1 MENKECIICKEI
13 KNKNLFSEEH
23 IIPDSLGGTIKI
35 LEVCKK
41 CNEEMG
47 KKLDYHLTDF
57 ISNRIY
63 RKKYKISGKTG
74 KIPEIIKNHTYDSK
88 GRKIEIKTDENN
100 NFKLIQS
107 PLKEFQDDNRLQMLF
122 QDGDNK
128 MEKIVEGF
136 REKAKAKG
144 KEIEVKLT
152 EILEPPEK
160 YNFKEEINLTAIK
173 MEFFKIAHEFLCY
186 YDEDYRDSKDFL
198 RNSSLIYEYIQK
210 EEKIDWI
217 ENNIKFPLADKD
229 KEIFYEVELLFKHIG
244 KEIKESSHI
253 IFYSQK
259 AVFLRIGNTLALIH
273 NFYNKNNSTNAT
285 IIVAQNPKEKAVLFR
300 FL

>member
-1 MENKECIICKEI
+1 MM
-13 KNKNLFSEEH
+13 
-23 IIPDSLGGTIKI
+23 KI
-35 LEVCKK
+35 
-41 CNEEMG
+41 
-47 KKLDYHLTDF
+47 
-57 ISNRIY
+57 
-63 RKKYKISGKTG
+63 
-74 KIPEIIKNHTYDSK
+74 
-88 GRKIEIKTDENN
+88 IEIV
-100 NFKLIQS
+100 
-107 PLKEFQDDNRLQMLF
+107 
-122 QDGDNK
+122 
-128 MEKIVEGF
+128 KI
-136 REKAKAKG
+136 
-144 KEIEVKLT
+144 
-152 EILEPPEK
+152 
-160 YNFKEEINLTAIK
+160 
-173 MEFFKIAHEFLCY
+173 
-186 YDEDYRDSKDFL
+186 FL